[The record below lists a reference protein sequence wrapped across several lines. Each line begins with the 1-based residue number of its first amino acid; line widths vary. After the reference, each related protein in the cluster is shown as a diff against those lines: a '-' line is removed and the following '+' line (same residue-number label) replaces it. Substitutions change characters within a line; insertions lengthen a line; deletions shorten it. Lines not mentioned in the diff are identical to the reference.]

1 MRAKEIAWAHI
12 GQGSSVT
19 WRSHSTSRGAPSL
32 AAAARIASISA
43 CAVGSFVSS
52 VRLPASAS
60 TSPDGP
66 MITAPIG
73 TSPRSAAARACASA
87 RSMGD
92 ALVVP
97 VISVKIASRRCREEY
112 AMRFSFTP
120 EQEEFRTGLRRA
132 LDARSP
138 TKEVRRL
145 MATETG
151 FEREAWQK
159 LNQELG
165 LTAIH
170 IPEAYGGQ
178 GFGYAEL
185 AIVLEEAGRGL
196 LCAPFLSTVL
206 ATTAILNAG
215 TEEQKRALLP
225 AIADGTTTATL
236 AFSEDDGGN
245 DAAGVATTASHS
257 GGTHGLERRSLKT
270 MDETRK
276 LARLQFNA
284 VEARLLGEAEDASA
298 PFARTLQQAAV
309 LLANEMVG
317 GADRLREDALAYTKM
332 RMQFGR
338 AIASFQTTKNKAA
351 DMLVD
356 VELAK
361 SAAYYA
367 AAALDEGDDDM
378 PAIASLAKACAAE
391 AYLQTAI
398 HAVQMHGGIGFTWD
412 NDTHLW
418 FKRAKSSEILFGDA
432 NQHRELMMQHW
443 KH

>member
-1 MRAKEIAWAHI
+1 
-12 GQGSSVT
+12 
-19 WRSHSTSRGAPSL
+19 
-32 AAAARIASISA
+32 
-43 CAVGSFVSS
+43 
-52 VRLPASAS
+52 
-60 TSPDGP
+60 
-66 MITAPIG
+66 
-73 TSPRSAAARACASA
+73 
-87 RSMGD
+87 
-92 ALVVP
+92 
-97 VISVKIASRRCREEY
+97 
-112 AMRFSFTP
+112 MRFSFTP

-196 LCAPFLSTVL
+196 LCAPFFSTVL

-236 AFSEDDGGN
+236 AFSEDDGRN
-245 DAAGVATTASHS
+245 DAAGVATVANHS
-257 GGTHGLERRSLKT
+257 GGTYRLDGIKSFVLDGQTADLIVVLARRPGSSGEDGLSFFTVSGDTPGLERRTLKT

-276 LARLQFNA
+276 LARLEFNG
-284 VEARLLGEAEDASA
+284 VEARLLGEAEAAAA
-298 PFARTLQQAAV
+298 PFARTMQQAAV